1 MYMYV
6 VAVHVSQSTC
16 ISVDGTHSAAT
27 PTPSTASS
35 SQSLF
40 SRLVNAITP
49 ASLTRQS
56 SKPSESTPQLATT
69 NTPKHVH
76 VSSKSSFANLQGS
89 YATNR
94 STFKTPS
101 AGQLQTRHQRTRA
114 SLLRSRAVSLPE
126 GDEGI
131 ELKDFSA
138 SLRKS
143 GALLASSHSTEES
156 KSSRLMSGSE
166 TGIPNLT
173 LDSQSP
179 VSENRGLISS
189 DRQDLNHLQS
199 SGNSDSAGRAGAQE
213 QATPEASVTPLLRRS
228 VRIAKRRSINQSVQG
243 CLSPFLNDGGFPVTS
258 VLSPVSCYGNRV
270 LCIPH

>member
-6 VAVHVSQSTC
+6 VAVSQSTC
-16 ISVDGTHSAAT
+16 ISVDGTNSAAT
-27 PTPSTASS
+27 PTSSTTSS

-76 VSSKSSFANLQGS
+76 VSSKSSLANPQGS

-156 KSSRLMSGSE
+156 KSSCLMSGSG

-173 LDSQSP
+173 LDYQSP

-189 DRQDLNHLQS
+189 NRQDLNHLQS